1 MFKKAFQYTSPKKN
15 KKCFLQNQNRYRY
28 SSILPLFA
36 HHHATAI
43 SPSAWTSPSGA
54 VQKGPKVN
62 KVRRKSLAFLEHQR
76 LDPLFG
82 RTTWIIT
89 SVKKNSI
96 STWQVFVYS
105 IFFVSLKL
113 LIITK
118 TIYELCQDYLDEYIS
133 LMITETVF
141 PSLFSLVVEPTHLK
155 KYVRQIG
162 FHFPSFR
169 GETSKKIFEVL
180 PPKSPTNRLN
190 NQVMYHKHPLKNVGF
205 GGQKTN
211 ISNFL
216 KFSPPY

>member
-1 MFKKAFQYTSPKKN
+1 
-15 KKCFLQNQNRYRY
+15 
-28 SSILPLFA
+28 
-36 HHHATAI
+36 
-43 SPSAWTSPSGA
+43 
-54 VQKGPKVN
+54 
-62 KVRRKSLAFLEHQR
+62 
-76 LDPLFG
+76 
-82 RTTWIIT
+82 
-89 SVKKNSI
+89 
-96 STWQVFVYS
+96 
-105 IFFVSLKL
+105 
-113 LIITK
+113 
-118 TIYELCQDYLDEYIS
+118 
-133 LMITETVF
+133 MITETVF

-216 KFSPPY
+216 KFHHPTNIGTHEKNPPTFH